1 MGKMQ
6 QNAAVHIQDAY
17 KSYDQKAVL
26 ENFCMTVPKGCIYG
40 LLGSSGCGKTTLL
53 SCVVGRKKFN
63 SGDLWVLGGKP
74 GTVGS
79 GVPGP
84 RVGFMP
90 QDIALVGEFTVQDVM
105 YYFGRL
111 ANKSDSEISTSF
123 QELKQLLE
131 LPPDERCVKE
141 CSGGQQRR
149 VSFAAALIHKPE
161 LLILDEPTVGV
172 DPILREKIWNYL
184 SELTHTQ
191 NTAVIITTHYI
202 EETRQANLIGLL
214 RGGKLLAEASPDE
227 LLRKFNTGNLEEVF
241 LILSQKQEAGILDTT
256 FKSTENDFNSNLSLE
271 TESEGNNRSMQ
282 ILTQPKKEKKPKS
295 LSTMT
300 INLHRTKALFGKNWK
315 QFYRNTSGLL
325 FLLLFPLL
333 EIFAFMIGIGRE
345 IKSIPIAIVNDENMN
360 NICSGFT
367 INGSAIPYGYIN
379 CHFYNLSCRF
389 LTFLDDPMLDMIYV
403 DSMSEA
409 MSGIKHGKWVGAIH
423 LSRNYTAAS
432 EERFNSGPDTTDD
445 ALDSSQIKTYLD
457 MSNRQI
463 GYTIKY
469 KLLDLYMDFQ
479 KSIFNDCDFEKGFA
493 ENPINFFDPVYG
505 IDGEHFTEYLL
516 PGIVNTI
523 AYFSGTL
530 LTSQIILTD
539 RLEGV
544 WDRSAVAGVTAME
557 ITITH
562 FILQFLILLVQNL
575 EIFAVAFLLF
585 ELTSVGSLF
594 TLYSLIILEGINGM
608 ALGFWISIVSSNYT
622 MANILTC
629 GAFYPMILLCGVIWP
644 LEAQPKIMQYIS
656 SLLPFTIPTQSF
668 RNVFMKGW
676 GLDHLEVLNG
686 VGVGVLWLI
695 FVVTLCIFKLK
706 AVQ

>member
-1 MGKMQ
+1 MH
-6 QNAAVHIQDAY
+6 QNVAISVQNAY
-17 KSYDQKAVL
+17 KSYDKNYIL
-26 ENFCMTVPKGCIYG
+26 ENFCMKVPRGCIYG
-40 LLGSSGCGKTTLL
+40 LLGASGCGKTTLL
-53 SCVVGRKKFN
+53 SCIVGRKKFN
-63 SGDLWVLGGKP
+63 SGELWVLGGKP

-84 RVGFMP
+84 KVGFMP
-90 QDIALVGEFTVQDVM
+90 QEIALVGEFTVLDAVF
-105 YYFGRL
+105 YFGRL
-111 ANKSDSEISTSF
+111 ANKNDSEILANF
-123 QELKQLLE
+123 MELKQLLD
-131 LPPDERCVKE
+131 LPPDDRYVKE

-149 VSFAAALIHKPE
+149 VSFAAALIHNPE

-184 SELTHTQ
+184 GELTQ
-191 NTAVIITTHYI
+191 KKNTAVIITTHYI

-214 RGGKLLAEASPDE
+214 RGGKLLAEASPNE
-227 LLRKFNTGNLEEVF
+227 LLAKFNTSSLEEVF
-241 LILSQKQEAGILDTT
+241 LILSQKQEAGIL
-256 FKSTENDFNSNLSLE
+256 ENTLQSRPEEFDSNLSI
-271 TESEGNNRSMQ
+271 ESLPEEKNRS
-282 ILTQPKKEKKPKS
+282 IEVLTKTNKKVKLKS
-295 LSTMT
+295 TSSMT
-300 INLHRTKALFGKNWK
+300 INPHRAKALLGKNLK

-325 FLLLFPLL
+325 FLLFFPLL
-333 EIFAFMIGIGRE
+333 EILAFMLGIGRE
-345 IKSIPIAIVNDENMN
+345 IRGIPIAIVNDENKN
-360 NICSGFT
+360 KLCDGFSV
-367 INGSAIPYGYIN
+367 NGSAIPYGYIN
-379 CHFYNLSCRF
+379 CHFHNLSCRF
-389 LTFLDDPMLDMIYV
+389 ISFLDDPMLDMIYV
-403 DSMSEA
+403 DSFHEA
-409 MSGIKHGKWVGAIH
+409 LTGIKHGKWVGAIH
-423 LSRNYTAAS
+423 ISENYTAAS

-445 ALDSSQIKTYLD
+445 ALDSSQIKAYLD

-479 KSIFNDCDFEKGFA
+479 KSIFKDCDFEKKFA
-493 ENPINFFDPVYG
+493 EKPINFLDPVYG
-505 IDGEHFTEYLL
+505 VDGEHFTEYLL
-516 PGIVNTI
+516 PGVVNTI

-562 FILQFLILLVQNL
+562 FILQFTLLLVQNL
-575 EIFAVAFLLF
+575 EIFLVAFLFF
-585 ELTSVGSLF
+585 EISSVGNLF
-594 TLYSLIILEGINGM
+594 TLYFFIVLEGINGM

-644 LEAQPKIMQYIS
+644 LEAQPKILQFVS
-656 SLLPFTIPTQSF
+656 NTLPFTIPTQSF

-676 GLDHLEVLNG
+676 GLGHYEVLNG

-695 FVVTLCIFKLK
+695 LVISICIFKLK
-706 AVQ
+706 TIQ